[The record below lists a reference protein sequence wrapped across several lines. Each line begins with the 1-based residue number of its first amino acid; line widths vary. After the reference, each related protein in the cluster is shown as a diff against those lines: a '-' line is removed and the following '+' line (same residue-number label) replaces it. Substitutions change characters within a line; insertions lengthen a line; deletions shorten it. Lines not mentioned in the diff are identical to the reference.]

1 MASPRQFPP
10 FGEFVALIAACMAM
24 TALSID
30 SMLPSLPAIGEGLG
44 VANPNH
50 RQWVIGAFMISFGV
64 GQVIHGPL
72 SDRFGRR
79 PVLQVNL
86 ILVAIFNLL
95 AAFAGSFAMLIAARV
110 ACGLTVSACRVLA
123 VSVVRDRFEGRQMA
137 RVMSLA
143 MMVFMAAPILAPSV
157 GQLILFVAPWHWIF
171 IALSAFSL
179 GLCIWITLRLP
190 ETLTPDHRLP
200 LSVSRIA
207 AGWRTTLTERN
218 SLGYTAALALLS
230 GGLYGF
236 INSVPQVFAEVFHR
250 PLLLTPVFACVAGTM
265 ALGSLLNSRLVVKL
279 GTRRISH
286 SALICFIGFASLHL
300 AAGLTQ
306 MDTLLSFAVV
316 QALMMGCFGLATANF
331 GAMAMEKMG
340 GLAGTAASVQGFF
353 ATVVGALI
361 GVSIGQAFDGTTVPL
376 YSGFVLTG
384 LAALGVVLAT
394 ERGKLFQPH
403 ARA

>member
-10 FGEFVALIAACMAM
+10 FGEFVALVAACMAM

-30 SMLPSLPAIGEGLG
+30 SMLPSLPAIGAGLG

-86 ILVAIFNLL
+86 ILVALFNLL
-95 AAFAGSFAMLIAARV
+95 AAFAGSFALLIAARV

-157 GQLILFVAPWHWIF
+157 GQIILFVAPWHWIF
-171 IALSAFSL
+171 IALSSFAL
-179 GLCIWITLRLP
+179 GLCLWITLRLP
-190 ETLTPDHRLP
+190 ETLTAEHRLP

-340 GLAGTAASVQGFF
+340 GLAGTAASVQGFI

-394 ERGKLFQPH
+394 ERGRLFQPH
-403 ARA
+403 AGA